1 MYLKKRENSENKKEE
16 KIHSKFVYCGFIL
29 LNILMGTSFEKYQK
43 RRLRSS
49 YFSVIM
55 SIAFVLFLIGL
66 LGLLVLNTKNV
77 SDYFKEQ
84 ASITIFLNDDIDAAR
99 LTAFQDSLKDKEYTK
114 SITYVSKEEAAEI
127 VKKENGEDFMEFVGY
142 NPLKNSIEL
151 FLNAD
156 DVTPEKMQEIQI
168 TLAKNSYVFEASYN
182 KSLINLLTEN
192 VKRISLWVLFFSALF
207 ALIAMMLIN
216 NSIRLSVYAKR
227 FTIKT
232 MQMVGAT
239 KRFIRKPFI
248 LSSVKLG
255 FFGALVALSGLAVTI
270 YYLNNYFPELG
281 LLDKDS
287 DKILLAA
294 LFGGV
299 FLIGIII
306 TWLSAFFATQRFLN
320 LRTDELYY

>member
-1 MYLKKRENSENKKEE
+1 MS
-16 KIHSKFVYCGFIL
+16 
-29 LNILMGTSFEKYQK
+29 TSFEKYQK

-66 LGLLVLNTKNV
+66 LGLLVLNTKNI

-84 ASITIFLNDDIDAAR
+84 ASITIFLNDDIDK
-99 LTAFQDSLKDKEYTK
+99 TQVTTFQNSLNNKNYTK
-114 SITYVSKEEAAEI
+114 SIAYISKEEAAEI
-127 VKKENGEDFMEFVGY
+127 VKKENGEDFMEFLGY

-151 FLNAD
+151 FLKAEF
-156 DVTPEKMQEIQI
+156 VTPEGMEEIEN
-168 TLAKNSYVFEASYN
+168 TLLKNSYVFEVSYN
-182 KSLINLLTEN
+182 KPLINLLTQN

-207 ALIAMMLIN
+207 ALIAMLLIN

-248 LSSVKLG
+248 MSSIKLG
-255 FFGALVALSGLAVTI
+255 FFGAVVALIGLAVTI

-281 LLDKDS
+281 LLENNNDK
-287 DKILLAA
+287 LLLGA
-294 LFGGV
+294 LFGGI

-320 LRTDELYY
+320 LKTDELYY

>member
-1 MYLKKRENSENKKEE
+1 
-16 KIHSKFVYCGFIL
+16 
-29 LNILMGTSFEKYQK
+29 MGTSFEKYQK

>member
-1 MYLKKRENSENKKEE
+1 MS
-16 KIHSKFVYCGFIL
+16 
-29 LNILMGTSFEKYQK
+29 TSFEKYQK

-66 LGLLVLNTKNV
+66 LGLLVLNTKNI

-84 ASITIFLNDDIDAAR
+84 ASITIFLNDDVDK
-99 LTAFQDSLKDKEYTK
+99 TQVTTFQNSLKEKNYTK
-114 SITYVSKEEAAEI
+114 SLVYVSKEEAAEI
-127 VKKENGEDFMEFVGY
+127 VKKENGEDFMEFLGY

-151 FLNAD
+151 FLIAEF
-156 DVTPEKMQEIQI
+156 VTPESMEEIQS
-168 TLAKNSYVFEASYN
+168 TLSKNSFVFEASYN
-182 KSLINLLTEN
+182 KSLINLLTQN
-192 VKRISLWVLFFSALF
+192 VKRISLWVLFFSGLF
-207 ALIAMMLIN
+207 AIIAMLLIN

-248 LSSVKLG
+248 LSSIKLG
-255 FFGALVALSGLAVTI
+255 FFGAIVALIGLAVTI

-281 LLDKDS
+281 LLDNIN
-287 DKILLAA
+287 DKILLGA
-294 LFGGV
+294 LFGLI

-306 TWLSAFFATQRFLN
+306 TWLSAYFATQRFLN

>member
-1 MYLKKRENSENKKEE
+1 
-16 KIHSKFVYCGFIL
+16 
-29 LNILMGTSFEKYQK
+29 MGTSFEKYHK

-84 ASITIFLNDDIDAAR
+84 ASVTIFLNDDIDAAR

-156 DVTPEKMQEIQI
+156 AVTPEKMEEIQT

-255 FFGALVALSGLAVTI
+255 FFGALVALTGLAVTI

-294 LFGGV
+294 LFGGI
-299 FLIGIII
+299 FLIGIVI

>member
-1 MYLKKRENSENKKEE
+1 MS
-16 KIHSKFVYCGFIL
+16 S
-29 LNILMGTSFEKYQK
+29 SFEKYQK

-49 YFSVIM
+49 YFSVVM

-84 ASITIFLNDDIDAAR
+84 ASITIFLNDTVEKTQIAA
-99 LTAFQDSLKDKEYTK
+99 LEKSLKSKEYTK
-114 SITYVSKEEAAEI
+114 ATKYISKKEAAEI

-142 NPLKNSIEL
+142 NPLKNSVEL
-151 FLNAD
+151 YLNAD
-156 DVTPEKMQEIQI
+156 FVTSEKMDEIQKS
-168 TLAKNSYVFEASYN
+168 LEQNSYVFEVSYN
-182 KSLINLLTEN
+182 KSLIDLLTQN

-207 ALIAMMLIN
+207 SIIAMLLIN

-248 LSSVKLG
+248 MSSIKLG
-255 FFGALVALSGLAVTI
+255 FFGSLVALVGLGITI

-281 LLDKDS
+281 LLDTEN
-287 DKILLAA
+287 DKIILGLLFAS
-294 LFGGV
+294 V

>member
-1 MYLKKRENSENKKEE
+1 MS
-16 KIHSKFVYCGFIL
+16 
-29 LNILMGTSFEKYQK
+29 TSFEKYQK

-84 ASITIFLNDDIDAAR
+84 ASITIFLNDNVDK
-99 LTAFQDSLKDKEYTK
+99 TQVTTFQNSLKKNDYTK
-114 SITYVSKEEAAEI
+114 SLAYISKEEAAEI
-127 VKKENGEDFMEFVGY
+127 VKKENGEDFMEFLGY

-156 DVTPEKMQEIQI
+156 FVTPENMEEIQS
-168 TLAKNSYVFEASYN
+168 TLSKNSFVYEASYN
-182 KSLINLLTEN
+182 KSLINLLAHN
-192 VKRISLWVLFFSALF
+192 VKKISLWVLIFSALF
-207 ALIAMMLIN
+207 AIIAMLLIN

-248 LSSVKLG
+248 LSSIKLG
-255 FFGALVALSGLAVTI
+255 FFGAIVALIGLAVTI

-281 LLDKDS
+281 LLDNDN
-287 DKILLAA
+287 DKILLGA
-294 LFGGV
+294 LFGGI

>member
-1 MYLKKRENSENKKEE
+1 
-16 KIHSKFVYCGFIL
+16 
-29 LNILMGTSFEKYQK
+29 
-43 RRLRSS
+43 
-49 YFSVIM
+49 M

-84 ASITIFLNDDIDAAR
+84 ASVTIFLNDDIDEAR
-99 LTAFQDSLKDKEYTK
+99 LTAFQNSLKEKEYTK

-127 VKKENGEDFMEFVGY
+127 VKKENGEDFMEFLGY

-151 FLNAD
+151 FLIAEFF
-156 DVTPEKMQEIQI
+156 TPESMEEIQN
-168 TLAKNSYVFEASYN
+168 TLSKNSFVFEASYN
-182 KSLINLLTEN
+182 KSLINILTQN
-192 VKRISLWVLFFSALF
+192 VRRISLWVLFFSGLF
-207 ALIAMMLIN
+207 AIIAMLLIN

-248 LSSVKLG
+248 LSSIKLG
-255 FFGALVALSGLAVTI
+255 FFGSIVALIGLAVTI

-281 LLDKDS
+281 LLDNS
-287 DKILLAA
+287 NDKVLLAA
-294 LFGGV
+294 LFGGI

>member
-1 MYLKKRENSENKKEE
+1 
-16 KIHSKFVYCGFIL
+16 
-29 LNILMGTSFEKYQK
+29 MGTSFEKYQK

-84 ASITIFLNDDIDAAR
+84 ASVTIFLNDDIDAVR
-99 LTAFQDSLKDKEYTK
+99 LTAFQNSLKDKEYTK

-156 DVTPEKMQEIQI
+156 AVTPEKMEEIQT

-255 FFGALVALSGLAVTI
+255 FFGAIVALTGLAVTI

-294 LFGGV
+294 LFGGI
-299 FLIGIII
+299 FLIGIVI

>member
-1 MYLKKRENSENKKEE
+1 MS
-16 KIHSKFVYCGFIL
+16 S
-29 LNILMGTSFEKYQK
+29 SFEKYQK

-49 YFSVIM
+49 YFSVVM

-84 ASITIFLNDDIDAAR
+84 ASMNIFLNDDVDEANIAA
-99 LTAFQDSLKDKEYTK
+99 LKKSLNSKEYTK
-114 SITYVSKEEAAEI
+114 STKYISKEEAAEI
-127 VKKENGEDFMEFVGY
+127 VKKETGEDFMEFVGY
-142 NPLKNSIEL
+142 NPLKNSVEL
-151 FLNAD
+151 YINAD
-156 DVTPEKMQEIQI
+156 FVSSEKMDEIQKS
-168 TLAKNSYVFEASYN
+168 LEQNSYVFEVSYN
-182 KSLINLLTEN
+182 KSLIELLTQN

-207 ALIAMMLIN
+207 SLIAMLLIN

-248 LSSVKLG
+248 TSSIKLG
-255 FFGALVALSGLAVTI
+255 FFGSIVALIGLGITI
-270 YYLNNYFPELG
+270 YYLNDYFPELG
-281 LLDKDS
+281 LLDTEN
-287 DKILLAA
+287 DKMILAV

>member
-1 MYLKKRENSENKKEE
+1 
-16 KIHSKFVYCGFIL
+16 
-29 LNILMGTSFEKYQK
+29 
-43 RRLRSS
+43 
-49 YFSVIM
+49 M

-66 LGLLVLNTKNV
+66 LGLLVLNTKNI

-84 ASITIFLNDDIDAAR
+84 ASITIFLNDDVNKSQI
-99 LTAFQDSLKDKEYTK
+99 TTFQNSLKEKNYTK
-114 SITYVSKEEAAEI
+114 SLVFVSKEEAAEI
-127 VKKENGEDFMEFVGY
+127 VKKENGEDFMEFLGY

-151 FLNAD
+151 YLIAAF
-156 DVTPEKMQEIQI
+156 VTPESMEEIQS
-168 TLAKNSYVFEASYN
+168 TLSKNSFVFEASYN
-182 KSLINLLTEN
+182 KSLINLLTQN
-192 VKRISLWVLFFSALF
+192 VKRISLWVLFFSGLF
-207 ALIAMMLIN
+207 ALIAMLLIN

-248 LSSVKLG
+248 MSSVKLG
-255 FFGALVALSGLAVTI
+255 FFGAIVALIGLTVTI

-281 LLDKDS
+281 LLDNS
-287 DKILLAA
+287 NDKMLLGA
-294 LFGGV
+294 LFGLI
-299 FLIGIII
+299 FLLGIII

>member
-1 MYLKKRENSENKKEE
+1 
-16 KIHSKFVYCGFIL
+16 
-29 LNILMGTSFEKYQK
+29 MGTSFEKYQK

-156 DVTPEKMQEIQI
+156 DVTPEKMQEIQT

>member
-1 MYLKKRENSENKKEE
+1 MS
-16 KIHSKFVYCGFIL
+16 
-29 LNILMGTSFEKYQK
+29 TSFEKYQK
-43 RRLRSS
+43 RRLQSS

-66 LGLLVLNTKNV
+66 LGLLVLNTKNI

-84 ASITIFLNDDIDAAR
+84 ASITIFLNDDIDK
-99 LTAFQDSLKDKEYTK
+99 TQVTTFQNSLKEKNYTK
-114 SITYVSKEEAAEI
+114 SIAYISKEEAAEI
-127 VKKENGEDFMEFVGY
+127 VKKENGEDFMEFLGY

-151 FLNAD
+151 FLIAEF
-156 DVTPEKMQEIQI
+156 VTPESMEEIQS
-168 TLAKNSYVFEASYN
+168 TLSKNSFVFEASYN
-182 KSLINLLTEN
+182 KSLINLLTQN
-192 VKRISLWVLFFSALF
+192 VKRISLWVLFFSGLF
-207 ALIAMMLIN
+207 AIIAMLLIN

-248 LSSVKLG
+248 MSSIKLG
-255 FFGALVALSGLAVTI
+255 FFGAIVALIGLAITI

-281 LLDKDS
+281 LLDTNN
-287 DKILLAA
+287 DKILLGA
-294 LFGGV
+294 LFGGI

-320 LRTDELYY
+320 LKTDELYY